1 MPYNPN
7 NVPNSP
13 LPISMLPAASTL
25 KGTDLLLVTQVQSD
39 TEKQSRQASLS
50 QLMGSAPVGDGIEA
64 NIFNGKGGREIRTHV
79 SPVKFRSM
87 IDWGSS
93 SQQRTELAELD
104 LNRGVSGGVNLYGST
119 ALFALSFQVIDR
131 SANSR
136 SLGRIIEP
144 IAEVEITD
152 PNDSPVS
159 APKLEWSL
167 GQQVTHKDGQ
177 TTGTTTNFTPLNF
190 SALIPIGGHAYNV
203 PLKAHLYL
211 KFSPS
216 TLTEIAA
223 QEFRIQGLVHSAGQI
238 DHLVIK

>member
-50 QLMGSAPVGDGIEA
+50 RLMDSTPVGDGIEA

-79 SPVKFRSM
+79 SPIKLHSM
-87 IDWGSS
+87 IDWEPSGP
-93 SQQRTELAELD
+93 QKVELAELE

-119 ALFALSFQVIDR
+119 ALFALSFQVTDR

-144 IAEVEITD
+144 IVEVEITD
-152 PNDSPVS
+152 LNDSPVS
-159 APKLEWSL
+159 ASKLEWSL
-167 GQQVTHKDGQ
+167 GQQVTHKDGS
-177 TTGTTTNFTPLNF
+177 TSGSSSNFTPLNF
-190 SALIPIGGHAYNV
+190 SALIPIGNHAYNV

-223 QEFRIQGLVHSAGQI
+223 QEFRIQGLVHSAAQL